1 VTGPAPVRLGAVS
14 YLNTRPLVYGLE
26 RDPAFDVRFD
36 VPSRCAELL
45 HEGAIDVGLIPSI
58 EYLRGPHGP
67 YSIVPDVALASRGA
81 VASVAL
87 YVAAHIG
94 DVSRVGSIALDVS
107 SRTSIA
113 LTQVLCARLFR
124 IAPKLEPQ
132 PPDIARM
139 LSRSD
144 AALLIG
150 DNALFLDHRS
160 LGATKID
167 LGEAWFQ
174 LTGRPFVYAVWAGRP
189 GVLSAAN
196 VAALRQA
203 RDAGVARPAEIAH
216 RCYGDE
222 ARRTIAER
230 YLRDNMKY
238 DLGDDEKA
246 GLKLFFQYA
255 GELGLVPPSGEL
267 RFYP

>member
-1 VTGPAPVRLGAVS
+1 MTASAAVRLGAVS

-67 YSIVPDVALASRGA
+67 YVIVPDVALASRGA

-87 YVAAHIG
+87 YTAAHVS
-94 DVSRVGSIALDVS
+94 DVTQVRSIALDAS

-113 LTQVLCARLFR
+113 LTQVLCAHLFK
-124 IAPKLEPQ
+124 IAPKLEPHA
-132 PPDIARM
+132 PDIARM
-139 LSRSD
+139 LAHAD
-144 AALLIG
+144 AALLLG
-150 DNALFLDHRS
+150 DNALFLDHRA

-167 LGEAWFQ
+167 LGQAWFE
-174 LTGRPFVYAVWAGRP
+174 LTGLPFVYAVWAGRP
-189 GVLSAAN
+189 GALDTAHV
-196 VAALRQA
+196 VALHDA
-203 RDAGVARPAEIAH
+203 RDAGVARPAEIAA
-216 RCYGDE
+216 RCFADE
-222 ARRTIAER
+222 RRRTVAER

-238 DLGDDEKA
+238 GLGDDEEA
-246 GLKLFFQYA
+246 GLRLFFKYA
-255 GELGLVPPSGEL
+255 GELGLVRPPAGL